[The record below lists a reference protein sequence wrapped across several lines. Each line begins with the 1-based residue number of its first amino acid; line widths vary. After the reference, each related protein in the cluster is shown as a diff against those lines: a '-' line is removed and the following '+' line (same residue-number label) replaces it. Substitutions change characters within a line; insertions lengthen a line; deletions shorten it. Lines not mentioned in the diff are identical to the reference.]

1 MARVVKLSEM
11 DRALLKFCAN
21 NNAGEKDDLF
31 AYIGVGTKL
40 GLSEIAATMV
50 ECDKDAT
57 ESYELEDA
65 EFKFIKKLYD
75 GQKKWPYPWAE
86 DVRNLD
92 QRLQMAEVA
101 KSKRSGKSK
110 TDDVALDE

>member
-40 GLSEIAATMV
+40 SLSGIAATMG
-50 ECDKDAT
+50 ECDRGAT

-86 DVRNLD
+86 DVQALD
-92 QRLQMAEVA
+92 QRLQMAEVT
-101 KSKRSGKSK
+101 KSKRSGKGK
-110 TDDVALDE
+110 KDDVSLED